1 MKDHLKDL
9 KSSVHEGSLERL
21 EIINLKYPLSSVN
34 HGTCQGLGRLISFTR
49 KKTHISTIIEI
60 IKNYES

>member
-34 HGTCQGLGRLISFTR
+34 HGTCQDLVRLISFTR
-49 KKTHISTIIEI
+49 KKKHVATIFEI

>member
-34 HGTCQGLGRLISFTR
+34 HGTCQDLGRLISFTR
-49 KKTHISTIIEI
+49 KKHVSTIFEI